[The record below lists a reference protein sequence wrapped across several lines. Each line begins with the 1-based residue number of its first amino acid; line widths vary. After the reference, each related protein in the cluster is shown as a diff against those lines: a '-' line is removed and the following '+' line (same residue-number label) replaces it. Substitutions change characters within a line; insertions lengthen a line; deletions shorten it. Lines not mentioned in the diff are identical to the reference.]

1 MYVYMYIRPALMLNP
16 VQYHCWFDD
25 FKKVFYASCISIVWT
40 VCFTICSEERPLGEL
55 GEILE
60 PNLHDLG
67 FVRLR
72 QCTSLS
78 VYDVSTCT

>member
-1 MYVYMYIRPALMLNP
+1 MLNP
-16 VQYHCWFDD
+16 VQYHRWFDD
-25 FKKVFYASCISIVWT
+25 LKKVNHALHKYCMYGLCV
-40 VCFTICSEERPLGEL
+40 FTICSEERPLGEL

-60 PNLHDLG
+60 PSLNDLG

>member
-1 MYVYMYIRPALMLNP
+1 MLNS
-16 VQYHCWFDD
+16 VQYHRWFDAL
-25 FKKVFYASCISIVWT
+25 KLHKYCMYGLCV
-40 VCFTICSEERPLGEL
+40 FTICSEERPLGEL

-60 PNLHDLG
+60 PSLNDLG

-78 VYDVSTCT
+78 IYDVST

>member
-1 MYVYMYIRPALMLNP
+1 MYGLCV
-16 VQYHCWFDD
+16 
-25 FKKVFYASCISIVWT
+25 
-40 VCFTICSEERPLGEL
+40 FTICSEERPLGEL

-60 PNLHDLG
+60 PSLNDLG

-78 VYDVSTCT
+78 VYDVSTYDTLLVISTVLLFLCLYIL